1 MFSFFRRL
9 HFEYTAEVS
18 VQTGRYYENAVLPLH
33 SSPAGKKYGRACGEL
48 NVTKHVSDTL
58 VRLPLFYGL
67 KDEQQDY
74 IIEQVFKFW
83 RG

>member
-1 MFSFFRRL
+1 MTS
-9 HFEYTAEVS
+9 
-18 VQTGRYYENAVLPLH
+18 
-33 SSPAGKKYGRACGEL
+33 
-48 NVTKHVSDTL
+48 KHVSDTL

>member
-33 SSPAGKKYGRACGEL
+33 SSPDW
-48 NVTKHVSDTL
+48 NVHWKT
-58 VRLPLFYGL
+58 R
-67 KDEQQDY
+67 
-74 IIEQVFKFW
+74 
-83 RG
+83 